1 MSVWTRVFG
10 KTGTKPTEGPRGASK
25 PPSKYDPRWDPPG
38 SEHLEG
44 SIVDS
49 DIVLVSSLK
58 VWIAHGNGPKR
69 SGEWSGGCD
78 IPGDIPDTTLHQLVR
93 GGAFHLQLEDGR
105 GADVL
110 ISSEPSA
117 TRLYIRGVGSLQS
130 AQENPVGVEAEEA
143 RTDLESLV
151 DEVKQLSERDL
162 HFLLSY
168 LRQGLGP
175 PNARLSALYHRMLLY
190 KEEFIR

>member
-58 VWIAHGNGPKR
+58 VWI
-69 SGEWSGGCD
+69 SGRARGVLE
-78 IPGDIPDTTLHQLVR
+78 GDPVKHAII
-93 GGAFHLQLEDGR
+93 DGR
-105 GADVL
+105 AHL
-110 ISSEPSA
+110 AS
-117 TRLYIRGVGSLQS
+117 
-130 AQENPVGVEAEEA
+130 NPTKVSRVP
-143 RTDLESLV
+143 V
-151 DEVKQLSERDL
+151 
-162 HFLLSY
+162 
-168 LRQGLGP
+168 
-175 PNARLSALYHRMLLY
+175 
-190 KEEFIR
+190 